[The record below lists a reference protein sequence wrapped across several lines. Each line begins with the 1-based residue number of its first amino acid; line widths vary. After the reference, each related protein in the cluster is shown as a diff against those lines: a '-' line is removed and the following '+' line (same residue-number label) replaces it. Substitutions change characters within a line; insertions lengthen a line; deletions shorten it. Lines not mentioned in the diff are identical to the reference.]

1 MSIRVSLRHVT
12 SYKYDRPV
20 TLSPQLIR
28 LRPAAHCRTR
38 IEAYSLKVKPAG
50 HFLNWQQDPFG
61 NFMARVVFP
70 EQQREFEVEVGLVAD
85 MTTINPFDFF
95 VEPEA
100 DKFPFVYSP
109 SLRES
114 LAPYLEVRE
123 DGDLLKEWLK
133 GVNRTSRSIV
143 DFLMDLNQRIPKEIK
158 YCIRLESGVQSSEE
172 TLKLLSG
179 SCRDSAWLLVMALRH
194 LGIAAR
200 FASGYLIQLQPDKS
214 LVEGPAGPTSD
225 FTDLH
230 AWAEAYVPG
239 AGWIGLDSTSGL
251 MAGEGHIPLSCTPSP
266 EDSAPISGGVSAS
279 ESTFHHEMD
288 LVRLVDAPRVTAPI
302 ADEQWLE
309 LLALGDRVDKD
320 MVAAGLEL
328 TQGGEPTFVSVDDMD
343 GAEWNTAALG
353 EKKYAMAN
361 ELTWRLQARF
371 APGAMLHYGQGKWY
385 PGEPL
390 PRWALTVMWR
400 PDGKPVWR
408 NPKLQAR
415 EGSLGKYTG
424 KDAEALIRSIAKFLV
439 VDPGLIKPAYEDAF
453 YYLWKEGRLPA
464 DFDPKRTDWKSDA
477 ERARILHLLESGL
490 DKVAGYVLPL
500 AGNFDGVATRWR
512 SDLWTFRRV
521 QLFLLPGDSPLGY
534 RLPLDSI
541 PWGPTV
547 PEFPSELSPLAER
560 PPLPNFHLPSE
571 KIPEAGNPVSSG
583 TGSVAPQKSIDAWM
597 PRRQVAAPIPTGA
610 PTVRTALSVE
620 ARAGYLYVFLPPIT
634 NLESF
639 LELVSV
645 LEAAAGDT
653 GLALRIEGYRPPQ
666 DYRLKSFAIT
676 PDPGVIEVNIHPSS
690 SWQELVEKTEIIYE
704 EAGRCRLGAEK
715 FQLDGRHTGTGGG
728 NHIVLGSERPA
739 DSPFLRRPHLLR
751 SVINFWQNHPSLS
764 YLFSGLFI
772 GPTSQSP
779 RMDEARDDALA
790 ELELAFKQVPN
801 YDSIM
806 YWQVDRIFRN
816 LLVDLTGNTHR
827 AELCIDKMY
836 SPDSLSGRLGLLEL
850 RGFEMPPHPR
860 LNIAQCL
867 LVRALITRFWDHPY
881 SAPLQ
886 PWGMSLHDRWMLPHF
901 LWSDL
906 EDVLGFLSQGG
917 YDLKPEWYAPFLEFR
932 FPVCGGIQLKNF
944 SLEVRQAAEPWHV
957 LGEEASG
964 SGTSRYVDSSLER
977 LQVKVNGFDSKRH
990 AVAVNGIAMPLT
1002 LTGMAHEAVA
1012 GVRFRAWQPPSAL
1025 HPMIPIH
1032 SPLSFEVVDLWS
1044 GRSMGGCTYHVVH
1057 PAGRNYL
1064 TFPVNAAEAEARR
1077 SSRFEARGH
1086 QPGPIRLK
1094 TPGVSSDH
1102 PFTLDLRAH

>member
-12 SYKYDRPV
+12 AYKYDRPV

-38 IEAYSLKVKPAG
+38 IEAYTLKVKPAG

-70 EQQREFEVEVGLVAD
+70 EPQREFEVEVGLVAD
-85 MTTINPFDFF
+85 MTVINPFDFF

-100 DKFPFVYSP
+100 DKFPFTYAP

-114 LAPYLEVRE
+114 LAPYLEIRE
-123 DGDLLKEWLK
+123 DGELLKAWLK
-133 GVNRTSRSIV
+133 KVDRKPRSIV
-143 DFLMDLNQRIPKEIK
+143 DFLMDLNQLLPKEIK

-172 TLKLLSG
+172 TLKLASG
-179 SCRDSAWLLVMALRH
+179 SCRDSAWLLVQSLRH

-200 FASGYLIQLQPDKS
+200 FASGYLIQLQPDKPP
-214 LVEGPAGPTSD
+214 LEGPAGPVAD

-266 EDSAPISGGVSAS
+266 EDSAPISGGVSVC
-279 ESTFHHEMD
+279 ESTFDHKME
-288 LVRLVDAPRVTAPI
+288 LVRLREEPRVTAPI
-302 ADEQWLE
+302 DDAQWMD
-309 LLALGDRVDKD
+309 LLALGDTVDKD
-320 MVAAGLEL
+320 MVAAGLDL
-328 TQGGEPTFVSVDDMD
+328 TQGGEPTFVSIDDMD

-361 ELTWRLQARF
+361 ELTWRLQERF

-408 NPKLQAR
+408 NAKLQAK
-415 EGSLGKYTG
+415 EGDSGKYES
-424 KDAEALIRSIAKFLV
+424 KDAEVLARSIVRFLKL
-439 VDPGLIKPAYEDAF
+439 DAGFLKAAYEDAF

-477 ERARILHLLESGL
+477 ERARLLKLLEGGL
-490 DKVAGYVLPL
+490 DKVTGYVLPL
-500 AGNFDGVATRWR
+500 AGDFDGAATRWR
-512 SDLWTFRRV
+512 SDAWVFRRN

-541 PWGPTV
+541 PWGPTA
-547 PEFPSELSPLAER
+547 PEFPSQLSPLAER
-560 PPLPNFHLPSE
+560 PPLPDFPLPNGYGADTGPA
-571 KIPEAGNPVSSG
+571 KTVRAEAGKPTPPAVPRTAG
-583 TGSVAPQKSIDAWM
+583 TI
-597 PRRQVAAPIPTGA
+597 
-610 PTVRTALSVE
+610 RTALCVE
-620 ARAGYLYVFLPPIT
+620 ARGGHLYVFFPPVT

-639 LELVSV
+639 LELASV
-645 LEAAAGDT
+645 IEAAAGDT
-653 GLALRIEGYRPPQ
+653 GLSVRVEGYRPPQ

-676 PDPGVIEVNIHPSS
+676 PDPGVIEVNIHPSA
-690 SWQELVEKTEIIYE
+690 SWRELVEKTEIIYG
-704 EAGRCRLGAEK
+704 EAARCRLGAEK

-728 NHIVLGSERPA
+728 NHIVLGSERPS
-739 DSPFLRRPHLLR
+739 DSPFLKRPHLLR
-751 SVINFWQNHPSLS
+751 SVVNFWQNHPSLS

-779 RMDEARDDALA
+779 RLDEARDDALA
-790 ELELAFKQVPN
+790 EMQLAFKQVP
-801 YDSIM
+801 SQEALQP
-806 YWQVDRIFRN
+806 WQVDRIFRN

-827 AELCIDKMY
+827 AELCIDKLY

-860 LNIAQCL
+860 LNAAQCL

-886 PWGMSLHDRWMLPHF
+886 PWGAALHDRWMLPHF
-901 LWSDL
+901 LWADF
-906 EDVLGFLSQGG
+906 EDVIGFLSRGG
-917 YDLKPEWYAPFLEFR
+917 YEVRPEWYAPFLEFR
-932 FPVCGGIQLKNF
+932 FPRCGELQLKDI

-957 LGEEASG
+957 LGEEAAG

-977 LQVKVNGFDSKRH
+977 LQVKVKGFGTKRH
-990 AVAVNGIAMPLT
+990 AVACNGIAMPLVP
-1002 LTGMAHEAVA
+1002 TGVAGEAVA
-1012 GVRFRAWQPPSAL
+1012 GVRFRAWQPPSCL
-1025 HPMIPIH
+1025 HPLIPIH
-1032 SPLSFEVVDLWS
+1032 APLAFEVIDLWS
-1044 GRSMGGCTYHVVH
+1044 GRSLGGCTYYVAH
-1057 PAGRNYL
+1057 PAGRNYQ

-1077 SSRFEARGH
+1077 SARFEARGH

-1094 TPGVSSDH
+1094 SAAVNPDH
-1102 PFTLDLRAH
+1102 PLTLDLRRH

>member
-1 MSIRVSLRHVT
+1 MSIRVSLRHIS

-38 IEAYSLKVKPAG
+38 IDAYSLKVKPSG

-70 EQQREFEVEVGLVAD
+70 EPQREFEVEVGLVAD

-100 DKFPFVYSP
+100 DKFPFTYSP

-114 LAPYLEVRE
+114 LAPYLEIRE

-133 GVNRTSRSIV
+133 GVDRKPRSIV
-143 DFLMDLNQRIPKEIK
+143 DFLMDLNQRIPKEVK

-200 FASGYLIQLQPDKS
+200 FASGYLIQLQPDKTP
-214 LVEGPAGPTSD
+214 VEGPAGPTSD

-266 EDSAPISGGVSAS
+266 EDAAPISGGVSAC
-279 ESTFHHEMD
+279 ESTFNHIMD
-288 LVRLVDAPRVTAPI
+288 LARLLEAPRVTAPI
-302 ADEQWLE
+302 TDEEWLE

-320 MVAAGLEL
+320 MVAAGMEL

-353 EKKYAMAN
+353 DKKYALAN
-361 ELTWRLQARF
+361 DLTWRLQARF

-415 EGSLGKYTG
+415 EGALGKYTS
-424 KDAEALIRSIAKFLV
+424 KDADALVRSIAKFLV

-477 ERARILHLLESGL
+477 ERARILRLLESGL

-500 AGNFDGVATRWR
+500 AGNFDGVTTRWR
-512 SDLWTFRRV
+512 SDLWTFRRA

-541 PWGPTV
+541 PWGPSA
-547 PEFPSELSPLAER
+547 PEFPAQLSPLAER
-560 PPLPNFHLPSE
+560 PPLPNFHFPSD
-571 KIPEAGNPVSSG
+571 KPPAEARA
-583 TGSVAPQKSIDAWM
+583 SVAGTVSPQKNIDAWM
-597 PRRQVAAPIPTGA
+597 PRRQVAAPMPVGA

-620 ARAGYLYVFLPPIT
+620 ARGGYLYVFMPPVT

-645 LEAAAGDT
+645 LEAAAEET

-676 PDPGVIEVNIHPSS
+676 PDPGVIEVNIHPSA

-728 NHIVLGSERPA
+728 NHIVLGAERPA

-779 RMDEARDDALA
+779 RLDEARDDALS
-790 ELELAFKQVPN
+790 ELQLAFKQVPN

-906 EDVLGFLSQGG
+906 EDVLGFLDQGG
-917 YDLKPEWYAPFLEFR
+917 YHLKPEWYAPFLEFR

-1002 LTGMAHEAVA
+1002 LTGVAHEAVA
-1012 GVRFRAWQPPSAL
+1012 GVRFRAWQP
-1025 HPMIPIH
+1025 
-1032 SPLSFEVVDLWS
+1032 
-1044 GRSMGGCTYHVVH
+1044 
-1057 PAGRNYL
+1057 
-1064 TFPVNAAEAEARR
+1064 
-1077 SSRFEARGH
+1077 
-1086 QPGPIRLK
+1086 
-1094 TPGVSSDH
+1094 
-1102 PFTLDLRAH
+1102 